1 MTQYEELRSLA
12 TKTISLGT
20 FSILSFSR
28 PTEILSGRD
37 TLVEELCHLTLNIA
51 NEAFGS
57 KGERDLANMRGRLL
71 SVDELVF
78 LDNQGELAGFSTGH
92 AYPEEGLF
100 YLDGVVMMPKAGGGG
115 KGTALIET
123 ISNGFEQV
131 ACTTQNPVIFRL
143 LRKMLA
149 SVSPSPEE
157 PEVSDALRD
166 VAVRLVGTRGRLDP
180 KTFVIRDLYP
190 TCRYPEIP
198 SSGDPQIDRWF
209 RDALDVVSGQT
220 RNGFFLIGQRHA

>member
-1 MTQYEELRSLA
+1 MAMNHYEEFRSLA
-12 TKTISLGT
+12 TKKISLGT

-28 PTEILSGRD
+28 PTEILSGHD
-37 TLVEELCHLTLNIA
+37 ALVEKLCHVTLNIA

-71 SVDELVF
+71 NVDELVF
-78 LDNQGELAGFSTGH
+78 LDDQGELVGFSTGH
-92 AYPEEGLF
+92 SYPDQGLF
-100 YLDGVVMMPKAGGGG
+100 YLDGVVMLPKAGGGG

-123 ISNGFEQV
+123 ISNGFGRL

-143 LRKMLA
+143 MRKMMV
-149 SVSPSPEE
+149 SVSPSPEK
-157 PEVSDALRD
+157 PETSDALRD
-166 VAVRLVGTRGRLDP
+166 VAVRLVGKRGHLDP

-190 TCRYPEIP
+190 SCRYTEIP

-220 RNGFFLIGQRHA
+220 RNGFFLIGQR